1 MLKIETSTSCH
12 YCLRFFH
19 NNMLLSYNSVS
30 ICSYSV
36 LHLSNIVSEVAFNFF
51 PEACNCV
58 SSGLNGIY
66 LRRYTTLF

>member
-1 MLKIETSTSCH
+1 
-12 YCLRFFH
+12 
-19 NNMLLSYNSVS
+19 MLLSHNSVS

-36 LHLSNIVSEVAFNFF
+36 LHLSHIVPEVAFNFF